1 MARWRLLNAHYI
13 KIPGTQWEYKEQD
26 LQTGEQNILKAD
38 VPRLLDPNNPK
49 DCRSPEG
56 CVVAHAGK
64 GLGRDWIMDGPP
76 TPDMAP
82 LDEEA
87 QAITDQWEPHWKH
100 PIDSLPTTGSQS
112 YLPEAPR
119 AVSASDPAFKALQD
133 QVAALIEQ
141 NAKLAEQITRKVEAE
156 PAKVAR
162 RA

>member
-13 KIPGTQWEYKEQD
+13 RVPGTQWEYKEQD
-26 LQTGEQNILKAD
+26 LQSGEQNILKAD

-64 GLGRDWIMDGPP
+64 GLGRDWIFEGPP
-76 TPDMAP
+76 TMDMAP

-87 QAITDQWEPHWKH
+87 QAITDQWEPRWKH

-112 YLPEAPR
+112 YLPEPPR
-119 AVSASDPAFKALQD
+119 RDPEIDTLKA
-133 QVAALIEQ
+133 QVAELMS
-141 NAKLAEQITRKVEAE
+141 KLSEKEA
-156 PAKVAR
+156 PKVAR